1 MKIIAELCQN
11 HNGDFSVVR
20 KMLKTAASAGA
31 THAKIQHIYG
41 KNLVYRPVF
50 ENGLTEDGVT
60 RAIKRPWA
68 PEHKRLS
75 SLELDDSECRH
86 FVELCESLEM
96 VPMTTC
102 FTRGDVERIHAQGFR
117 SVKVASYDCAS
128 FPMLRELAQRFDH
141 IYVSTGATF
150 DQEVEHAA
158 FQLSQGAAKFSMLH
172 CVTQYPTPLEL
183 TNLNRM
189 VWLRQFASEVGFSDH
204 SLVEED
210 QLCVSKVALWLGADI
225 VERHF
230 TMLSASETRD
240 GPVSI
245 TVEQLC
251 ELSRFARLSREDQLA
266 ELEAEYPDWRIAT
279 KSVGTGMTD
288 SEMLNRDYYRGRFA
302 TPRRAGATRDTE
314 MIFNWEETPL

>member
-11 HNGDFSVVR
+11 HNGDFSIVR
-20 KMLKTAASAGA
+20 KMLIAAASAGA
-31 THAKIQHIYG
+31 THAKIQHIYSR
-41 KNLVYRPVF
+41 NLVYRPIF
-50 ENGLTEDGVT
+50 ENGFTENGVT
-60 RAIKRPWA
+60 RAIKRPWV

-75 SLELDDSECRH
+75 SLELDDYECLT
-86 FVELCESLEM
+86 FVELCESLGM

-102 FTRGDVERIHAQGFR
+102 FTRGDADRIHSQGFR

-150 DQEVEHAA
+150 DEEVKHAA
-158 FQLSQGAAKFSMLH
+158 LQLSQGAAKFSMLH

-183 TNLNRM
+183 TNLNRIL
-189 VWLRQFASEVGFSDH
+189 WLRQFATEVGFSDH
-204 SLVEED
+204 SLVERD
-210 QLCVSKVALWLGADI
+210 KLCVSKVALWLGADI
-225 VERHF
+225 IERHF
-230 TMLSASETRD
+230 TVLSASETRD

-279 KSVGTGMTD
+279 NSVGTGMTD